1 MIHTAALTLQQRLP
15 TSGEASALQQI
26 ETPMTPDPDTQPQ
39 FYEGVPAK
47 RLMAWVVD
55 TLITAAITVAV
66 LPFTLFLGLLI
77 LPLLYLVLGFAYR
90 TVTLA
95 RGSATWGMRL
105 MSIELRTRD
114 DAPFDLPT
122 AALHTLGY
130 SVSLAVP
137 LLQLVS
143 IVMMLGTL
151 RGQGLTDTVLGT
163 VALNRR
169 V

>member
-1 MIHTAALTLQQRLP
+1 
-15 TSGEASALQQI
+15 
-26 ETPMTPDPDTQPQ
+26 MTPDPQIQPQ

-47 RLMAWVVD
+47 RLLAWVVD
-55 TLITAAITVAV
+55 TVVIACLTLAA
-66 LPFTLFLGLLI
+66 LPFTAFLGLFI
-77 LPLLYLVLGFAYR
+77 LPALYLVLGFAYR
-90 TVTLA
+90 VATLA

-105 MSIELRTRD
+105 MAIELRTRD

-130 SVSLAVP
+130 SISLAMPV
-137 LLQLVS
+137 LQLVS
-143 IVMMLGTL
+143 VVMMLGTQ
-151 RGQGLTDTVLGT
+151 RRQGLSDLVLGT

>member
-1 MIHTAALTLQQRLP
+1 
-15 TSGEASALQQI
+15 
-26 ETPMTPDPDTQPQ
+26 MTPDPQLQPQ
-39 FYEGVPAK
+39 FYEGVPSK
-47 RLMAWVVD
+47 RLLAWVVD

-90 TVTLA
+90 TTTLA

-114 DAPFDLPT
+114 DAPFDLQT

-130 SVSLAVP
+130 SISLALP
-137 LLQLVS
+137 LLQLTS
-143 IVMMLGTL
+143 IVMMLGSL
-151 RGQGLTDTVLGT
+151 RRQGLTDMMLGT

-169 V
+169 I